1 MQFDARKQGNP
12 IALTNITDEGKNW
25 IFAKIETDSLQWQDI
40 MVNDNGEWQVN
51 FDLYTRRI
59 S

>member
-1 MQFDARKQGNP
+1 
-12 IALTNITDEGKNW
+12 
-25 IFAKIETDSLQWQDI
+25 LQWQDI

>member
-1 MQFDARKQGNP
+1 MK
-12 IALTNITDEGKNW
+12 GKNW

>member
-1 MQFDARKQGNP
+1 MDYHIVKISRNKKQYLDLLLLG
-12 IALTNITDEGKNW
+12 DE
-25 IFAKIETDSLQWQDI
+25 QDI